1 MKEREQKKELIRN
14 MAEMARGYFSSH
26 DFDVYILP
34 IYKKLSELIEED
46 ESMIVELNK
55 KIHNML
61 QAESAG
67 GKDKV

>member
-34 IYKKLSELIEED
+34 IYKKLSELIEQD
-46 ESMIVELNK
+46 ELQIVQLNQ
-55 KIHNML
+55 KIEML
-61 QAESAG
+61 QAEKS
-67 GKDKV
+67 GKNKV